1 MDRYAKTRHVTQTA
15 GEVCADLVTDM
26 ADVYFFKGA
35 AESIVEHCH
44 ERACYKPTCEWKAQ
58 IMVGGKFRH
67 LGYFKGTAAGERDV
81 ALASGQVCFIQPNCV
96 ISEGYVCEKICG
108 TRE

>member
-1 MDRYAKTRHVTQTA
+1 
-15 GEVCADLVTDM
+15 M

-44 ERACYKPTCEWKAQ
+44 ERACYKPTCEWNAQ

-67 LGYFKGTAAGERDV
+67 LGYFKGTAAGERTWRWRQVRYALSSQTV
-81 ALASGQVCFIQPNCV
+81 A
-96 ISEGYVCEKICG
+96 
-108 TRE
+108 